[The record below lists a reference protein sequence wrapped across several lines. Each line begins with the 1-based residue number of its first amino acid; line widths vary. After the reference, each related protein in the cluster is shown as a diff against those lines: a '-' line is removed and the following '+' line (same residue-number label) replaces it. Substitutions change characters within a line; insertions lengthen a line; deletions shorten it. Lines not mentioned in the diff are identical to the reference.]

1 MSTKKNE
8 FEDSLNSLEE
18 IVQQLESGE
27 CSLDESI
34 ALFEKGMKLSENCSK
49 RLDVARQKIITLTQA
64 EQEESGNE

>member
-1 MSTKKNE
+1 MSTKMNE
-8 FEDSLNSLEE
+8 FEDSLKSLEE

-64 EQEESGNE
+64 EQEESSNE